1 MSTASGEKRL
11 YPRMPLATKVV
22 FEDEFGEGLFYVYS
36 ENISMGGLFLASDV
50 PLKRGTMMFISFVLP
65 GRARPVHLTGEVV
78 RRVQMGG
85 EGDGIGVRF
94 VGLPADV
101 DAALMRFMSAHH
113 KEDVSSGR

>member
-1 MSTASGEKRL
+1 MSTSPIEKRL
-11 YPRMPLATKVV
+11 YPRMPLTTKVV

-50 PLKRGTMMFISFVLP
+50 PLKRGTMLFISFVLP
-65 GRARPVHLTGEVV
+65 GRVRPLRLTGEVV

-94 VGLPADV
+94 VGLPKDIEAV
-101 DAALMRFMSAHH
+101 LVRFMNAHDKKSAPA
-113 KEDVSSGR
+113 R